1 MADEKDGGSD
11 ILSMVDI
18 LEGGKALEDE
28 ATAVL
33 GASDDQNCTY
43 PQGYVNRQA
52 LYSCLSCAPEEDSPA
67 GICFACSLHCH
78 DGHNLVELYT
88 KRQEKDKKNH
98 GNTYNHNFQGK
109 YCTCGRPYPDPEDE
123 GVSAG
128 FRASIQFWSVLLA
141 CPLSVGRVS
150 ASVGVPFSFGSVLLV
165 YTFSVKRSVASV
177 GSSIQSWECPVG
189 IDDEMI
195 QCVVCE
201 DWYHSRHL
209 GTLAPVEYEEMICDA
224 CMQNLDFLRW
234 YKSIS
239 VKSQDKSPQKKE
251 VSEEK
256 PKLINDK
263 DSNQDQGPS
272 EEKPADNESSVATST
287 NAEVAEASQKET
299 DAGPSHNDS
308 CKLQSLK
315 TGNEG
320 IDENAVLKAT
330 FWPSQWRKLL
340 CRCSEC
346 QNLYNSK
353 GVSFITNEDDTVRVY
368 EDKGRKMQGNNSSF
382 DKGMQALNSMDRI
395 NQVEILTEYNDM
407 KNQLHDFFKS
417 FVGEGKV
424 VTKKDVEGFFEG
436 MTARKKRRME
446 EGPGLQMHCK

>member
-1 MADEKDGGSD
+1 MNIDFELSCFYGRVVLRRSEREIYAGSDTSMADEKDGGSD

-88 KRQEKDKKNH
+88 KRNFRCDCGNSAFTGSTCKLYSEKDKKNH

-123 GVSAG
+123 
-128 FRASIQFWSVLLA
+128 
-141 CPLSVGRVS
+141 
-150 ASVGVPFSFGSVLLV
+150 
-165 YTFSVKRSVASV
+165 
-177 GSSIQSWECPVG
+177 